1 MNTTFNNDKKVISL
15 TFDDGP
21 NTTVT
26 PLVLDLM
33 EQYGIV
39 GSFFLV
45 GNNINPD
52 SAMVMKRAVD
62 MGCTIE
68 SHSLTHSVMSDMD
81 AGAIKY
87 EMYETARRIVDVI
100 GEQPKFFRPPYI
112 AVNDTLYDAV
122 DLPFICGEGCDDW
135 NPEVSVETRIS
146 AILEMARDGLIVLL
160 HDSAENYATVEALK
174 VVIPKLLED
183 GYEFCTVRDLF
194 EIKGEIPVGGR
205 LISYL

>member
-1 MNTTFNNDKKVISL
+1 MTTSNIDNKKYISL

-26 PLVLDLM
+26 PQILDLM
-33 EQYGIV
+33 EQYGIAC
-39 GSFFLV
+39 SFFLV

-52 SAMVMKRAVD
+52 SAEVMKRAFD

-68 SHSLTHSVMSDMD
+68 SHSLTHSVMPDMD
-81 AGAIKY
+81 AGTIKY
-87 EMYETARRIVDVI
+87 EMFETAKRIVDVV
-100 GEQPKFFRPPYI
+100 GDEPKFFRPPYI

-135 NPEVSVETRIS
+135 NAEVSVETRID
-146 AILEMARDGLIVLL
+146 AVLKMARDGLIVLL

-174 VVIPKLLED
+174 VAIPKLIEE
-183 GYEFCTVRDLF
+183 GYEFVTVRDLF

-205 LISYL
+205 LYSCL